1 MYTKSAWK
9 KNRQVVKLLS
19 GAGTETA
26 SIRTVHKCD
35 TRKGFVYLDADD
47 MTDDG
52 PNTYQIET
60 GRANVNWIPGFS
72 SRIVPVEE

>member
-1 MYTKSAWK
+1 MYSKSDWK
-9 KNRQVVKLLS
+9 KGRQVVKLLS

-26 SIRTVHKCD
+26 TVRTVHKCD
-35 TRKGFVYLDADD
+35 SRKGFVYLDADD

-52 PNTYQIET
+52 PNTYRIAT
-60 GRANVNWIPGFS
+60 GQANFNWLPGFS